1 MEGALQRLQWFS
13 DGAGKAVGML
23 GLRLFVAY
31 EFFEAGLEKWNGEN
45 WFAHIAD
52 KFPWPFS
59 VLPLEFNWQVSM
71 WTELVAPLLITLGLF
86 TRGSA
91 VALMVLT
98 AVAWYAV
105 HAGNGYNVSQNGF
118 KLPLIYL
125 ITLLPLVLQGAGAL
139 SLDKLF
145 QRFFIKP

>member
-59 VLPLEFNWQVSM
+59 VLPPEFNWQVSM
-71 WTELVAPLLITLGLF
+71 WTELVTPLLIALGLF

>member
-1 MEGALQRLQWFS
+1 MELALQRLQMFS
-13 DGAGKAVGML
+13 DNAGKAVGLL
-23 GLRLFVAY
+23 GLRLFIAY

-59 VLPLEFNWQVSM
+59 ALPPDFNWQLSM
-71 WTELVAPLLITLGLF
+71 WTELVAPVLIALGLF

-91 VALMVLT
+91 VALMILT

-139 SLDKLF
+139 SLDHIVR
-145 QRFFIKP
+145 RFLVKP